1 MALSNDR
8 SWTKS
13 LLILFLL
20 VLFGGCAP
28 ERVAKKE
35 PFFEKWDTLAKESL
49 GHSPVSNR
57 RISVF
62 PESTSK
68 EGELKEDDGK
78 EDGKNIDLPQE
89 RITLKMR
96 QADVKAVL
104 RALARA
110 SNKNI
115 LLRNE
120 IKGEVDIDFTNVP
133 WEQAFNSI
141 LRAQGLSY
149 VWDGEIIRVLSLDDM
164 EHSLKLSEIQGK
176 HDAQAMEAKRV
187 EPLVTMVISVDYADP
202 QALRDNLQDFLTKDK
217 DGKATMGSI
226 KVDQG
231 SNSLII
237 QASRDDINRMQP
249 IIEKI
254 DVPIHQINIKANIV
268 ETTKEIARNL
278 GIQWGGINGQRIGN
292 QGLFVT
298 AGGQAGLATNPAGP
312 YAGGY
317 TPTSGLTGIAG
328 QGFGVNFPA
337 AGMDSTASASLGLIF
352 GTIGGN
358 ILEAQLS
365 ALQKDSKLNILSSP
379 SITTLNNQTAYT
391 ENGERVPYLS
401 QETSGGAIT
410 NTVKFE
416 DAVLRLEIKPHVIDN
431 KTLKMDILVKKNQV
445 DTTRN
450 VQGNPFIIKKET
462 KTSLIVQDG
471 ETIVISGLS
480 KETNTYKTAGVPG
493 LKSIP
498 GLGWLFKNEGKADQ
512 MEEVLIFITPMILP
526 PHVVSAAQPQ
536 EKELQAAP

>member
-1 MALSNDR
+1 MALYNDR

-149 VWDGEIIRVLSLDDM
+149 VWDGEIIRVL
-164 EHSLKLSEIQGK
+164 
-176 HDAQAMEAKRV
+176 
-187 EPLVTMVISVDYADP
+187 P
-202 QALRDNLQDFLTKDK
+202 
-217 DGKATMGSI
+217 
-226 KVDQG
+226 
-231 SNSLII
+231 
-237 QASRDDINRMQP
+237 
-249 IIEKI
+249 
-254 DVPIHQINIKANIV
+254 
-268 ETTKEIARNL
+268 
-278 GIQWGGINGQRIGN
+278 
-292 QGLFVT
+292 
-298 AGGQAGLATNPAGP
+298 
-312 YAGGY
+312 
-317 TPTSGLTGIAG
+317 
-328 QGFGVNFPA
+328 
-337 AGMDSTASASLGLIF
+337 
-352 GTIGGN
+352 
-358 ILEAQLS
+358 
-365 ALQKDSKLNILSSP
+365 
-379 SITTLNNQTAYT
+379 
-391 ENGERVPYLS
+391 
-401 QETSGGAIT
+401 
-410 NTVKFE
+410 
-416 DAVLRLEIKPHVIDN
+416 
-431 KTLKMDILVKKNQV
+431 
-445 DTTRN
+445 
-450 VQGNPFIIKKET
+450 
-462 KTSLIVQDG
+462 
-471 ETIVISGLS
+471 
-480 KETNTYKTAGVPG
+480 
-493 LKSIP
+493 
-498 GLGWLFKNEGKADQ
+498 
-512 MEEVLIFITPMILP
+512 
-526 PHVVSAAQPQ
+526 
-536 EKELQAAP
+536 